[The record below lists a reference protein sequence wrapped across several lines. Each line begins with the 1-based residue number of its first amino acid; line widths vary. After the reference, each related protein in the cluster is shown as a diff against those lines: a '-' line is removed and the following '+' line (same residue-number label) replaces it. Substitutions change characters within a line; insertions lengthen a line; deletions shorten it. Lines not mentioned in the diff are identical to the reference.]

1 MAESLPDRLPIL
13 KNATQKEIEEFERYA
28 ILKKFKAGEMLSY
41 EGDSCSYFVIV
52 LSGNIRVYKA
62 GISEREIT
70 LYRVNPHESCILTA
84 FCILS
89 QTEFPAFAVAETDME
104 MILIPS
110 PVFREWIN
118 RFDIWRN
125 FTFTNLSIRLNE
137 ILQTI
142 DKMAF
147 QRVDAR
153 VANFLLH
160 SARKGKKDI
169 NITHQQLAKEVGS
182 SRVVISRTLET
193 LAQHGLVELGRG
205 VIHIMDE
212 KRLLKLT
219 KNLNIL

>member
-1 MAESLPDRLPIL
+1 MAESLIERLPFL

-41 EGDSCSYFVIV
+41 EGDSCSYFIIV

-70 LYRVNPHESCILTA
+70 LYRVNPYESCILTA

-89 QTEFPAFAVAETDME
+89 QTEFPAYAVAETDME

-118 RFDIWRN
+118 RFDVWRE
-125 FTFTNLSIRLNE
+125 FTFINLSIRLNE

-153 VANFLLH
+153 VANFLLR
-160 SARKGKKDI
+160 AAQQGKKQI
-169 NITHQQLAKEVGS
+169 HITHQELAKEVGS

-193 LAQHGLVELGRG
+193 LAQHGVVELGRG
-205 VIHIMDE
+205 VIRIKDK
-212 KRLLKLT
+212 KRLVQVT
-219 KNLNIL
+219 KKFNIL